1 MLGVLKT
8 PGSMG
13 FDIVVA
19 EGQSIGTPLSF
30 GGPTVGWFATKKD
43 LARLVPG
50 RIIGE
55 TIDNNHKKTYVMTL
69 RAREQDIRREKAS
82 SNICTNQTLNA
93 IGSAIH
99 LSWMGPEGI
108 YQVGYQAIQ
117 KATYMKNELKKSGFN
132 LKNDES
138 SLREFLV
145 ETKVPVSK
153 VLTYMGSNGI
163 LAGIKYSDNELLVA
177 VTEKRTK
184 KEIDDYLKLFMEVN
198 NG

>member
-1 MLGVLKT
+1 
-8 PGSMG
+8 
-13 FDIVVA
+13 
-19 EGQSIGTPLSF
+19 
-30 GGPTVGWFATKKD
+30 
-43 LARLVPG
+43 
-50 RIIGE
+50 
-55 TIDNNHKKTYVMTL
+55 MTL

-184 KEIDDYLKLFMEVN
+184 KEIDDYLKLFTEVN